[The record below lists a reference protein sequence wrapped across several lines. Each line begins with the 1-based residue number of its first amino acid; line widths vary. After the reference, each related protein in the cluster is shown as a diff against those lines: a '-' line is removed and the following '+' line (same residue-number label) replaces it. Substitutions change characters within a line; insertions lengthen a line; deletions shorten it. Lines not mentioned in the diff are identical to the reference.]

1 MPAPHLATPDAFAAW
16 AAEHFSSVVH
26 TALRPDGRGIV
37 VTRTVLTSHPPYFC
51 GYVIGGAHPEDLD
64 AAPCHGGV
72 TLEGRERRHHLGRL
86 RLQPRARRAQRNSPG
101 SAPPQA
107 HALADWLSETELH
120 DHGFSRRVR
129 HPVGWGRVSADPRQR
144 RALE

>member
-72 TLEGRERRHHLGRL
+72 TLEGREGDGTTWAGFDFNHARDEHNPELT
-86 RLQPRARRAQRNSPG
+86 QERARRE
-101 SAPPQA
+101 A
-107 HALADWLSETELH
+107 HALADWLNAETEA
-120 DHGFSRRVR
+120 
-129 HPVGWGRVSADPRQR
+129 P
-144 RALE
+144 